1 MAEQAKTPERV
12 VELFT
17 ELMSKSDLDGVMEL
31 YDENATFKPSG
42 QAPITGTANI
52 RAALQGLAGL
62 KPKFDSSIKGV
73 VRNEDTALV
82 VLDWSMTGTAPDGQ
96 TVSQGGVSADIVRRQ
111 ADGTWKIL
119 LDVPEGTALTTG

>member
-1 MAEQAKTPERV
+1 MSEQAKTPERA

-31 YDENATFKPSG
+31 YDDHATFKPSG
-42 QAPITGTANI
+42 GEPITGTANI
-52 RAALQGLAGL
+52 RQALTGLAAL

-82 VLDWSMTGTAPDGQ
+82 VLDWSMNGTTPDGQ
-96 TVSQGGVSADIVRRQ
+96 TVSQGGVSADIVRLQ

-119 LDVPEGTALTTG
+119 LDVPEGTGLTVG